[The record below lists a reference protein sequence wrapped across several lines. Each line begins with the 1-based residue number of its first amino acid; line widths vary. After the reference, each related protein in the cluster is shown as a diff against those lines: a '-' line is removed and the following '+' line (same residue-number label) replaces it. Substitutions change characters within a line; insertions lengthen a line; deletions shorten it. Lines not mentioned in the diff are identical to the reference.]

1 MKKALN
7 VLSISI
13 CILLFVCAEGCGKTE
28 TLYYNAA
35 WAYLEN
41 GDYEEAIENFKLS
54 TDEEDDSKDALRGL
68 GIAYVYNEQFSEAV
82 DPFIEAL
89 NKSNGHISS
98 VDYDINYYLG
108 YAYEMSGQYEEA
120 VDTYSALI
128 TLRPKE
134 SENYYRRAIC
144 YLELSKI
151 EEASADFETVTSMV
165 DDDYDL
171 HIRIYFSI
179 LNAGFEEEADSYLT
193 ALLDDADRK
202 ISDYDRG
209 RMEYYLKDYSEARVY
224 LEKAKDYSKPDT
236 ILMLGKTYEAIE
248 DYKYA
253 ASLYAEYLDTEGN
266 DASIYNQLGMCRLK
280 IEDYEG
286 AASAF
291 ELGLKLEDAE
301 CEKELLFNDA
311 VAYEYMH
318 DYETALQKF
327 TEYLEKYPKDENAL
341 HEYDFLY
348 TRVNK
353 LADDTEETSET
364 TGE

>member
-68 GIAYVYNEQFSEAV
+68 GIAYVYNEQFEEAV

-318 DYETALQKF
+318 DYETAFQKF